1 MRGILYVLILGT
13 MLGNVVLDSSARAQE
28 APSVEGTQ
36 TIAVSER
43 TEDADIERRLTDI
56 LASAGWYRG
65 LGVEVKEGIVYL
77 DGATASGNHRD
88 WAGSLAAKTEGVVAV
103 VNRIEVQPEFTL
115 SLTPVIDELG
125 RFGREALTYVP
136 LALLALLVLPLAWL
150 LARLVSALARR
161 LLRKRVASP
170 FLRQVLARAIALP
183 VLLLGI
189 YLILQVAGLT
199 GLAFSVVGGAGMIG
213 IVVSFAFRDIAE
225 NFLATLIMSIRQPF
239 RRGDWITVA
248 EHSGIV
254 QSMNARSTVLL
265 SAEGNHIQIPNAT
278 IFKTIVINYS
288 TSPGLRTSVDIG
300 IGYDDS
306 VTHAQTLIHQVLT
319 AHEAI
324 IAHPEPMVLVD
335 ALGAST
341 VNLKAYF
348 WFDGQTIA
356 GVKLRS
362 AVLRQIKNTLTEA
375 GISMPDEARE
385 IIFPQGVPVVSPSEV
400 SAVEP
405 PQGVATPATPA
416 PSNVVPA
423 SDNADVTSAEGGLET
438 ERRAIEQSIGTTT
451 PPEGRT
457 DLLGGNDSTRS
468 HDEPPHQ

>member
-1 MRGILYVLILGT
+1 MRWLLHVLLLALSLVGT
-13 MLGNVVLDSSARAQE
+13 ALAQDATRLDGAQT
-28 APSVEGTQ
+28 V
-36 TIAVSER
+36 AVSER
-43 TEDADIERRLTDI
+43 TDDGAIDTRLTGI
-56 LASAGWYRG
+56 LDSAGWYRG
-65 LGVEVKEGIVYL
+65 LSVEVREGIVYL
-77 DGATASGNHRD
+77 DGAATSGNHRD
-88 WAGSLAAKTEGVVAV
+88 WAGALATKTEGVVAV

-115 SLTPVIDELG
+115 SLSPVVDELS
-125 RFGREALTYVP
+125 RVGREALTHVP
-136 LALLALLVLPLAWL
+136 LVLLSLLVLPLAWL
-150 LARLVSALARR
+150 LARLVAALARR
-161 LLRKRVASP
+161 VLQNRVASP

-213 IVVSFAFRDIAE
+213 IIVSFAFRDIAE

-239 RRGDWITVA
+239 RRGDWIAVGG
-248 EHSGIV
+248 HNGIV
-254 QSMNARSTVLL
+254 QNMNARSTVLL

-278 IFKTIVINYS
+278 IFKTTVINYS

-306 VTHAQTLIHQVLT
+306 VARAQRLIHEILT
-319 AHEAI
+319 GHAAI

-348 WFDGQTIA
+348 WYDGHAIA
-356 GVKLRS
+356 GIKLRS

-385 IIFPQGVPVVSPSEV
+385 IIFPQGVPVVSLSQSSTPSS
-400 SAVEP
+400 SASRV
-405 PQGVATPATPA
+405 A
-416 PSNVVPA
+416 PSTTA
-423 SDNADVTSAEGGLET
+423 TSEATFQAGDAADTTAAEGGLAS
-438 ERRAIEQSIGTTT
+438 ERSAIEESVGETM
-451 PPEGRT
+451 PPEGQT
-457 DLLGGNDSTRS
+457 DLLGNKAPA
-468 HDEPPHQ
+468 DESPSR